1 MKKFI
6 SEEKRKWDQGIEK
19 INSKRHSWNEFKKN
33 AIEYFNKVRDEGK
46 KQRLFDEI
54 YVYEAGDSAIGI
66 FWGSHATGR
75 KDFRDKNSTR
85 LVVESGCGM
94 NLSVFEGG
102 EVIVSFKPF
111 HTTLS
116 EPINDHLVLWIF
128 SSANQISNKKLK
140 YITKLFF
147 IYSRYTSFLNAV
159 DGFDKFHLFILKSIH
174 FVQHARNKDIFSYL
188 IAKVDKMFESK
199 LNELAGESS
208 ESAQQDDGADA

>member
-6 SEEKRKWDQGIEK
+6 SEEKRKWDLGIEK
-19 INSKRHSWNEFKKN
+19 INSKRHSWNEFKKA
-33 AIEYFNKVRDEGK
+33 AIEYFNKIRDEGK
-46 KQRLFDEI
+46 KQSLFDEI

-75 KDFRDKNSTR
+75 RDFRYKNSTR

-94 NLSVFEGG
+94 NFSVFEGG

-116 EPINDHLVLWIF
+116 EPTNDHLVLWIF
-128 SSANQISNKKLK
+128 SSANQINNTVLE

-159 DGFDKFHLFILKSIH
+159 DRFDKFHLLILKCLH
-174 FVQHARNKDIFSYL
+174 FVQHVRNKDIFSYL

-199 LNELAGESS
+199 LNELAKESS
-208 ESAQQDDGADA
+208 ESAQDDETDA